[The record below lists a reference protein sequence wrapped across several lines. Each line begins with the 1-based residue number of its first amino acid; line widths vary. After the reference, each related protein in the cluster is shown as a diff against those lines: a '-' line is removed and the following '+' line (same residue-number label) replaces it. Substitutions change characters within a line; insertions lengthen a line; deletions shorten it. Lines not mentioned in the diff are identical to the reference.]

1 MPISPRHAVIDPDQ
15 ALCPVI
21 GLGVDGHAH
30 VSGWHSHRRGQ
41 LLFQARGSMTLYLAD
56 RVGELAPL
64 QAAWLPGGCTHRAT
78 MSGGYAFRSLYFDPQ
93 AYPDLPTQPRVLDV
107 NPLLRELI
115 LRVVPWPGDGPL
127 DAARARIVDTLLD
140 EFAASPSRPMPL
152 PMPSDRRLRPIA
164 AELLKNPACGLSIE
178 EWGSRVGASGRTLA
192 RLFIAETGLSFTRW
206 RTQCR
211 LLLARARL
219 AEGASVTTV
228 AHAMGYASD
237 SAFIAMHRRVYGEPP
252 ARLLRQSAEMA
263 EATAADAPRNPPGA
277 QDEPYCP

>member
-1 MPISPRHAVIDPDQ
+1 MPIYAYDAVIDPDQ
-15 ALCPVI
+15 AACPVV
-21 GLGVDGHAH
+21 GLGVDGRAHA
-30 VSGWHSHRRGQ
+30 SDWHSHRRGQ
-41 LLFQARGSMTLYLAD
+41 LLFQAQGSMTLFLAD

-64 QAAWLPGGCTHRAT
+64 QAAWLPGGCAHRVT
-78 MSGGYAFRSLYFDPQ
+78 IPGGYAFRSLFFDPNV
-93 AYPDLPTQPRVLDV
+93 YPGLPAQPCVLDV
-107 NPLLRELI
+107 NPLRELI
-115 LRVVPWPGDGPL
+115 LRIVAWPADAPL

-140 EFAASPSRPMPL
+140 EFAAAPSRPMPL

-178 EWGSRVGASGRTLA
+178 EWGGRVGASGRTLA

-219 AEGASVTTV
+219 AEGESVTTV

-237 SAFIAMHRRVYGEPP
+237 SAFIAMHRRVYGESP
-252 ARLLRQSAEMA
+252 ARLWRQSAEQA
-263 EATAADAPRNPPGA
+263 EAVAASAPRRPQPA
-277 QDEPYCP
+277 QPYCP